1 MQPNQQ
7 NPYDF
12 ITNAPQK
19 KRGLSFGG
27 GNTQKDRMLQVA
39 IVGGIILLIAIVLMM
54 VLSSAGK
61 GKVDDVYKLAAAQQD
76 IIDIATTGKTNV
88 RSAQL
93 ATQIATVNAVMASQ
107 NNQTL
112 VYIGKLGINKP
123 AKNIGL
129 YQVTTYKKS
138 LDDAKNNGNYDD
150 AYSALLANRIDDYRG
165 KLQAAY
171 ASSKNQSFRKQLANY
186 DQEMIL
192 LSPPAKT
199 N

>member
-19 KRGLSFGG
+19 KRRLGIGG
-27 GNTQKDRMLQVA
+27 GNTQKDRIIQVA
-39 IVGGIILLIAIVLMM
+39 IVGGIIVIIALVLMM

-76 IIDIATTGKTNV
+76 ILDITTTGKTNV

-93 ATQIATVNAVMASQ
+93 ATQTATVNAVMASQ
-107 NNQTL
+107 NNQTYA
-112 VYIGKLGINKP
+112 YIAKLGIKKP
-123 AKNIGL
+123 AKNIAL
-129 YQVTTYKKS
+129 YQVTSYKKS
-138 LDDAKNNGNYDD
+138 LDDAKNSGNYDS

-171 ASSKNQSFRKQLANY
+171 VSSKNSTFRKQLANY

-192 LSPPAKT
+192 LSSPGKT